1 MNRFTDLNLLI
12 SESVLDF
19 LGRRDMQ
26 KTEFKDATR
35 LQLSILAPLEKR
47 CLIWLAERM
56 PSWVNS
62 DHLTMLGFIGM
73 IMTGVCYWLA
83 RWNRFAL
90 LVACFW
96 LAVNWFGDSLDGTL
110 ARVRN
115 KLRPRYGFYVDHM
128 VDTFG
133 AFFLVGGMA
142 LSGYMSAM
150 VALGVLIAY
159 FMLNIEVYLA
169 TYAVGQFR
177 LSYWKLGP
185 TELRILI
192 CIGNLVLLNKPMVV
206 FLGASYRLLDVAGV
220 VSMAALGLT
229 MTVSTIRN
237 TRALY
242 RAEPIS

>member
-1 MNRFTDLNLLI
+1 
-12 SESVLDF
+12 
-19 LGRRDMQ
+19 MQ
-26 KTEFKDATR
+26 KAEFKDATR

-47 CLIWLAERM
+47 CLIWMAERM
-56 PSWVNS
+56 PAWVNS
-62 DHLTMLGFIGM
+62 DHLTVLGFLGM
-73 IMTGVCYWLA
+73 IMTGVSYWLT

-90 LVACFW
+90 LLACFF

-142 LSGYMSAM
+142 LSGYMSVM

-185 TELRILI
+185 TELRVLI
-192 CIGNLVLLNKPMVV
+192 CLGNLVLLNKPMVIL
-206 FLGASYRLLDVAGV
+206 LGASYRLLDVAGV
-220 VSMAALGLT
+220 VSMIALGLT
-229 MTVSTIRN
+229 MIVSTIRN
-237 TRALY
+237 TRTLY